1 MFGGKKIIIIIYIS
15 IADMENYG
23 VSKVLVIYIY
33 IYIMGE
39 RDTTLKAEAQLHS
52 NNILKIL

>member
-23 VSKVLVIYIY
+23 VSKVLDIYIY
-33 IYIMGE
+33 IYNGG
-39 RDTTLKAEAQLHS
+39 KGHNAEGRSTVTQQ
-52 NNILKIL
+52 

>member
-23 VSKVLVIYIY
+23 VSKVLDIY